1 LIMKINKT
9 VKTVIIIAAL
19 AVLAYFGLKWFAG
32 FANDDLGDYDGGRG
46 KYEDSIENS

>member
-1 LIMKINKT
+1 MIMKINKT
-9 VKTVIIIAAL
+9 VKTIIIIAA
-19 AVLAYFGLKWFAG
+19 LAYFGLKWFAG